1 MISSEENLRQKM
13 KDKYICPNILL
24 QSTRVSVFHLR
35 GQSKAEF
42 ATTSW
47 SCKNIYAI
55 VIGKYLNC
63 QFTWR
68 FQLNEESRLY
78 YQKYHSYIGKVT
90 RLYGRI

>member
-1 MISSEENLRQKM
+1 MISSEENLREKM
-13 KDKYICPNILL
+13 KDKYIRPNILL
-24 QSTRVSVFHLR
+24 HNDRSTRVSVFHLR
-35 GQSKAEF
+35 GHSKAEF

-90 RLYGRI
+90 RL